1 MHTHMHTHTL
11 AVQVAD
17 IMLMMR
23 QEEEP
28 PSNFLSYT
36 VVAVVAVAGHL
47 MKASSVCV
55 CVYVCEFVCVCVIWH
70 RCLNANGCGR
80 CGWSPHEGKQCLCV
94 CVCVCVCV
102 CAFVS
107 VCV

>member
-47 MKASSVCV
+47 MKASSVYV
-55 CVYVCEFVCVCVIWH
+55 CVYVCVFVCV
-70 RCLNANGCGR
+70 RL
-80 CGWSPHEGKQCLCV
+80 
-94 CVCVCVCV
+94 
-102 CAFVS
+102 
-107 VCV
+107 